1 MAMMTRQDQD
11 FLKLLLRSPDRGD
24 GWRSVSEACWQLVDS
39 FENKRLL
46 EIDKEQMR
54 VRLTDDGE
62 LVAQLAL

>member
-1 MAMMTRQDQD
+1 MMTRQDQD